1 MPLSI
6 YPASRAAVRACARCH
21 ASSRPRQA
29 LFSTAARSLPETPQ
43 GVARQHVQTPRTLS
57 RPRWFS
63 QTALRRENQDAASGE
78 SPARAGA
85 TPPNYYELFPDSLP
99 AGPPPAGAFAVDVR
113 ALRREFLA
121 LQGRAHPDLHRPE
134 DKTRAQ
140 SASARLNEAF
150 RTLADPLLRAQYL
163 LSLRGVDV
171 AGDEEGKVADME
183 LLGDVMEAREE
194 IEEAESEGEL
204 EGPRGV
210 NDGRIAESVEELG
223 RAFGA
228 DDMEGARREAVRLRY
243 WVNIKQCLDEWEPG
257 KPIELHH

>member
-6 YPASRAAVRACARCH
+6 TPASRAAVRACARCH
-21 ASSRPRQA
+21 ATPSPRQA
-29 LFSTAARSLPETPQ
+29 LFSTAARSLPETQ
-43 GVARQHVQTPRTLS
+43 GAVARQHVQTPQALS
-57 RPRWFS
+57 RPRRFS
-63 QTALRRENQDAASGE
+63 QTALRKGSQGSSE
-78 SPARAGA
+78 SATRAGA

-99 AGPPPAGAFAVDVR
+99 AGPPPGGAFAVDVR
-113 ALRREFLA
+113 ALRREFLS
-121 LQGRAHPDLHRPE
+121 LQARAHPDLHRPE

-163 LSLRGVDV
+163 LSQRGVDV

-210 NDGRIAESVEELG
+210 NDGRIAESVEELE

-228 DDMEGARREAVRLRY
+228 DDMEAARREAVRLRY

-257 KPIELHH
+257 KPVELHH

>member
-6 YPASRAAVRACARCH
+6 TPASRAAVRACARCH
-21 ASSRPRQA
+21 ANSIPRQA
-29 LFSTAARSLPETPQ
+29 LSSTVTRSLPKQ
-43 GVARQHVQTPRTLS
+43 GFARRAPRTLS
-57 RPRWFS
+57 RTRWFS
-63 QTALRRENQDAASGE
+63 QAALRNKSHGSSE

-99 AGPPPAGAFAVDVR
+99 AGPPPSGAFAIDVR
-113 ALRREFLA
+113 ALRREFLS
-121 LQGRAHPDLHRPE
+121 LQARAHPDLHRPE

-150 RTLADPLLRAQYL
+150 KTLADPLLRAQYL

-204 EGPRGV
+204 EGPREV

-228 DDMEGARREAVRLRY
+228 DDMEAARREAVRLRY

-257 KPIELHH
+257 KPVELHH